1 MSSHRTL
8 FKEVQH
14 LPKAIVYFIVLILV
28 LILAYFYY
36 HTYQMYLNETS
47 IRGLSRGFK
56 VMVGAIVLL
65 TFFILG
71 LIYIVW
77 NYKLVTKVSVRSFY
91 FKMPPIKNSY
101 KKIYTSRI
109 LNVKRATTSDLPRG
123 TVKIK
128 MTGKEGVLVELED
141 NKNAFIGSRHA
152 DKLAKAFSRLLEEKP

>member
-14 LPKAIVYFIVLILV
+14 FPKAIVYIIVGILV
-28 LILAYFYY
+28 LILAYLYFQTY
-36 HTYQMYLNETS
+36 HMYLNETS

-56 VMVGAIVLL
+56 VMVAAVVLL

-77 NYKLVTKVSVRSFY
+77 TYRLVTKVSVRSFY
-91 FKMPPIKNSY
+91 FKMPPIKNAY

-109 LNVKRATTSDLPRG
+109 LNVKRATTADLPRG
-123 TVKIK
+123 TIKIK
-128 MTGKEGVLVELED
+128 MSGKEGVLIELED
-141 NKNAFIGSRHA
+141 NKNAFIGSQHA
-152 DKLAKAFSRLLEEKP
+152 DKLAKAFSRLLEQKP